1 MPARKPRWPQI
12 PLALASSSYF
22 GRRCL
27 WTLASLFALLW
38 LASYLKSKHSGPYS
52 VWGTQDLLSTE
63 LIKKLIRPAPGSP
76 HASVS
81 VWLPSTLTK
90 CYLSYLYAS
99 IDTFLCISG
108 NNLLC
113 SMIFYPSLIIQH
125 TTGTDRFFKTQKM
138 YFLYLYSALSEC
150 VWARISARYVSLSA
164 LSANFLP
171 SVWCLMSRSQPVPV
185 SSLSQY
191 IHSMLLRHNS
201 DLFMTSIS
209 CAQSR
214 SHASIFQ
221 CRLSQN
227 WY

>member
-1 MPARKPRWPQI
+1 MIAKYPDKVLSKLFICFYRHLFVHLRKQFVMFDDFLP
-12 PLALASSSYF
+12 
-22 GRRCL
+22 
-27 WTLASLFALLW
+27 
-38 LASYLKSKHSGPYS
+38 KSNY
-52 VWGTQDLLSTE
+52 TT
-63 LIKKLIRPAPGSP
+63 
-76 HASVS
+76 
-81 VWLPSTLTK
+81 
-90 CYLSYLYAS
+90 
-99 IDTFLCISG
+99 
-108 NNLLC
+108 
-113 SMIFYPSLIIQH
+113 H
-125 TTGTDRFFKTQKM
+125 TTGTDRFFKTQKCI
-138 YFLYLYSALSEC
+138 FCICIHPLSEC

-227 WY
+227 